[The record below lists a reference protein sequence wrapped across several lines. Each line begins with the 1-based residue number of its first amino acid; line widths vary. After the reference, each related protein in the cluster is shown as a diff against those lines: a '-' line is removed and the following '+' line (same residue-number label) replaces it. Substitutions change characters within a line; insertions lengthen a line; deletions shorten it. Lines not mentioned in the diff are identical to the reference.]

1 MGVKV
6 AKFGGSSLAD
16 AKQFA
21 KVKNILLADADRHY
35 VVPSASATAPF
46 TRSWG

>member
-16 AKQFA
+16 AQHFR
-21 KVKNILLADADRHY
+21 KVQEICFQIRH
-35 VVPSASATAPF
+35 VVWLCRVRLPENEVI
-46 TRSWG
+46 RM